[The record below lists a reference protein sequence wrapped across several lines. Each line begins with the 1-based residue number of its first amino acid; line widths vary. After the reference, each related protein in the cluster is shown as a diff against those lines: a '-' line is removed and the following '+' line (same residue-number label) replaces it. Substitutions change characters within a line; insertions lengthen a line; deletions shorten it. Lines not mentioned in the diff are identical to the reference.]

1 MSSIIEWWNPSNMS
15 YAVRAL
21 ENLPRVTP
29 RFGLGP
35 IGIIVGVSMT
45 ASLVALVLT
54 LLLWQKKN

>member
-1 MSSIIEWWNPSNMS
+1 MS

-21 ENLPRVTP
+21 ENLPRIAP

-35 IGIIVGVSMT
+35 LGIMVGVSLT

-54 LLLWQKKN
+54 LLLWQKKS